1 MKQMPQV
8 LPAAAQVKFL
18 TNKSL
23 GLYLHIPFCE
33 AKCRYCDFYSLA
45 GDREKKE
52 LYKNALLKEIKKW
65 GEKVFRPI
73 SSIYIGGGTPSALP
87 ADFLCE
93 ILGCVK
99 SSFSV
104 SSDAEITV
112 EVNPQSASL
121 PLLIALNKAG
131 VNRLSI
137 GVQSGNDSELQ
148 TLGRLHNRKTAEET
162 FLSARKAGFKNIS
175 LDLMLG
181 LPDGNEN
188 TLKNT
193 IDFFVSLSP
202 EHISAYI
209 LKIEEN
215 TPLFKIKDSLNLP
228 NEDEIAKQYL
238 LVAKTLQNAGYEHYE
253 ISNFAKNGKFS
264 RHNVN
269 YWQCG
274 EYLGLGP
281 AAHSFLDGKRFFYPA
296 DIMKF
301 ITCPETVFD
310 GEGGDVNEFVMLNL
324 RLKAGL
330 NLNDLKNEY
339 NMVLSAAF
347 ENKVKLFEKNG
358 LCTFKD
364 NTVSLTDEGMLVSNE
379 IIAELECC
387 L

>member
-1 MKQMPQV
+1 MPQV

-18 TNKSL
+18 TNKGL

-33 AKCRYCDFYSLA
+33 AKCRYCDFYSLS
-45 GDREKKE
+45 GDPLKKE

-65 GEKVFRPI
+65 GEKIFRPI

-87 ADFLCE
+87 AHFLCK
-93 ILGCVK
+93 ILNCVK

-112 EVNPQSASL
+112 EVNPKSASL
-121 PLLIALNKAG
+121 PLFEALINAG

-137 GVQSGNDSELQ
+137 GVQSGNDSELK

-162 FLSARKAGFKNIS
+162 FLNARKAGFKNIS
-175 LDLMLG
+175 LDLMLA
-181 LPDGNEN
+181 LPDSNTQ

-193 IDFFVSLSP
+193 LDFFISLSP

-215 TPLFKIKDSLNLP
+215 TPLFKIKDTLNLP
-228 NEDEIAKQYL
+228 DENEISEQYL
-238 LVAKTLQNAGYEHYE
+238 LVSRTLQNTGYEHYE
-253 ISNFAKNGKFS
+253 ISNFAKAGKTS
-264 RHNVN
+264 CHNVN
-269 YWQCG
+269 YWKCG
-274 EYLGLGP
+274 EYLGIGP
-281 AAHSFLDGKRFFYPA
+281 AAHSFLEGKRFFYPA

-310 GEGGDVNEFVMLNL
+310 CFGDDKEEFIMLNL
-324 RLKAGL
+324 RLKEGL
-330 NLNDLKNEY
+330 SLSELKNEY
-339 NMVLSAAF
+339 NVVPSAAF
-347 ENKVKLFEKNG
+347 MNKIKLFEKNG
-358 LCTFKD
+358 LCTFNN
-364 NTVSLTDEGMLVSNE
+364 NTVSLTVKGMLVSNE
-379 IIAELECC
+379 IIAQLEES

>member
-1 MKQMPQV
+1 M
-8 LPAAAQVKFL
+8 KFL
-18 TNKSL
+18 TNKGF
-23 GLYLHIPFCE
+23 GLYLHIPFCK
-33 AKCRYCDFYSLA
+33 AKCRYCDFYSLS
-45 GDREKKE
+45 GDPLKKE

-65 GEKVFRPI
+65 GEKIFRPI
-73 SSIYIGGGTPSALP
+73 SSVYIGGGTPSALP

-93 ILGCVK
+93 ILNCIK
-99 SSFSV
+99 ENFSV
-104 SSDAEITV
+104 LSDAEITV

-121 PLLIALNKAG
+121 PLFEALVKAG

-137 GVQSGNDSELQ
+137 GVQSGNDSELKA
-148 TLGRLHNRKTAEET
+148 LGRLHNRKTAEET
-162 FLSARKAGFKNIS
+162 FFNARKAGFKNIS
-175 LDLMLG
+175 LDLMLS
-181 LPDGNEN
+181 LPDSNTR

-193 IDFFVSLSP
+193 LDFFISLSP

-215 TPLFKIKDSLNLP
+215 TPLFKIKDTLNLP
-228 NEDEIAKQYL
+228 DENEISQQYL
-238 LVAKTLQNAGYEHYE
+238 FVCKTLKKAGYSHYE
-253 ISNFAKNGKFS
+253 ISNFAKENRFS

-269 YWQCG
+269 YWRCG

-310 GEGGDVNEFVMLNL
+310 SEGGDINEFIMLNL
-324 RLKAGL
+324 RLKEGL
-330 NLNDLKNEY
+330 SLGELKNEY
-339 NMVLSAAF
+339 NVVPSAAF
-347 ENKVKLFEKNG
+347 MNKIKLFEKNG
-358 LCTFKD
+358 LCTLKN

-379 IIAELECC
+379 IIAQLEES

>member
-1 MKQMPQV
+1 M
-8 LPAAAQVKFL
+8 
-18 TNKSL
+18 TNKGL

-45 GDREKKE
+45 GNPQKKE

-65 GEKVFRPI
+65 GEKIFRPI

-87 ADFLCE
+87 SHFLCE
-93 ILGCVK
+93 ILDCVK
-99 SSFSV
+99 ENFKV
-104 SSDAEITV
+104 SSDLEITV
-112 EVNPQSASL
+112 EVNPQSATE
-121 PLLIALNKAG
+121 PLFNALINAG

-137 GVQSGNDSELQ
+137 GVQSGNDDELN
-148 TLGRLHNRKTAEET
+148 TLGRLHNRKTAENT
-162 FLSARKAGFKNIS
+162 FYAARQAGFKNIS

-181 LPDGNEN
+181 LPDSNEN
-188 TLKNT
+188 SLKQTL
-193 IDFFVSLSP
+193 DFFLSMSP

-215 TPLFKIKDSLNLP
+215 TPLFKIKESLNLP
-228 NEDEIAKQYL
+228 DEDEVAKQYL
-238 LVAKTLQNAGYEHYE
+238 FVSKTLKNAGYEHYE
-253 ISNFAKNGKFS
+253 ISNFAKNGNFS

-281 AAHSFLDGKRFFYPA
+281 AAHSFFEGKRFFYPA

-310 GEGGDVNEFVMLNL
+310 GEGGDANEFIMLNL

-330 NLNDLKNEY
+330 DLEKLKNDY
-339 NMVLSAAF
+339 SVVPSAAF
-347 ENKVKLFEKNG
+347 MNKIKLYEKNG
-358 LCTFKD
+358 LCTFED
-364 NTVSLTDEGMLVSNE
+364 NKVSLTAEGMLVSNE
-379 IIAELECC
+379 IIAELEGS